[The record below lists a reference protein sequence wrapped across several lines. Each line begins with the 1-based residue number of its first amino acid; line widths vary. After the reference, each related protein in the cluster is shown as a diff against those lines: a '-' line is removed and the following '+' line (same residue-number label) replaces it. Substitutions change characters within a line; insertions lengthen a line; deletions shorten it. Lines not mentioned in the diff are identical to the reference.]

1 MITVIVEVIDS
12 LIGHQVFIVEEQT
25 VETQTIGELQVVEDV
40 PVILQIE
47 TELIELYTSSR
58 IRLTIVTVGQ
68 SHDLRCAVE
77 ERSRIQDTVH
87 PHIVG
92 SIVAIVTSTVTHIHI
107 VGHLVLKA
115 DTGSQLMRIHII
127 SHIVLNVPDRI
138 VDSVV
143 VGKQLITQSHVVIA
157 ALRDIDEW
165 ELAGVSST
173 DIIEF

>member
-58 IRLTIVTVGQ
+58 ISLAIVTVGQ

-77 ERSRIQDTVH
+77 ERSRIQDAVH

-143 VGKQLITQSHVVIA
+143 VGKQLITQSHVVVA

-165 ELAGVSST
+165 ELAGVCST

>member
-40 PVILQIE
+40 PVILKIDAK
-47 TELIELYTSSR
+47 LIELYTSSR
-58 IRLTIVTVGQ
+58 ISLTIVTVGQ
-68 SHDLRCAVE
+68 CHDLRCAVE
-77 ERSRIQDTVH
+77 ECSRIQNAVH

-115 DTGSQLMRIHII
+115 DTSSQLMRIHII
-127 SHIVLNVPDRI
+127 SYIVLNVPNCI

-143 VGKQLITQSHVVIA
+143 IGEQLITQSHVVVTT
-157 ALRDIDEW
+157 LRDIDEG
-165 ELAGVSST
+165 ELA
-173 DIIEF
+173 